1 MKNINI
7 RYWTAA
13 AILTLTSVACVKLD
27 QTPLSSLPAEN
38 YFNSDA
44 QLQSYVNN
52 LYTPRTGSNSNDQ
65 TFDVHGTYNYGT
77 FAIDNNT
84 DNMAGK
90 GNGDDRWILA
100 NNKVG
105 QTGGDWSFSY
115 IYKVNYFFRYALPKY
130 EAGTISGSEAN
141 VKQAIGG
148 NGYLTVENYDAKGDY
163 QIFKLLQD
171 AGNAARYNLEIN
183 SQYLTHDA
191 VNAWDIVL
199 GTSVGDPLA
208 ELVLTTNDAG
218 QTRIAVV
225 ANADTKWVAPDK
237 AGSPAGTQCYAD
249 KSHADIEWVL
259 EPAKFRIKN
268 VATGFYMTNL
278 DGALKITTATATGE
292 GQIFKIDKDESAD
305 DAAHINIS
313 VAGKYLTQHASN
325 AWTVIFETNAAEPR
339 AEWLMTGTAEA
350 TKFQAL
356 GFSGTAKFLAPQ
368 ADDEASTIYADTEGS
383 RGEWILEPTSG
394 GGVVE
399 IEALLPQDSSTG
411 ALPDDE
417 ITVAFNKP
425 IAAKGDLSTITITN
439 IGDNSLLAGVLG
451 VIAGK
456 VLTVTH
462 TDPLVLKAAY
472 RVDIPAGVIS
482 GYDDAISWTFTMASN
497 PNSVAITALLPADGA
512 VGVYLTAEV
521 AVQFQ
526 KNIAYAAG
534 LTGITI
540 KDGSGNPVGGVLGT
554 ALYGKLTIAHD
565 ELAANTT
572 YTVIVP
578 ENTLYDYPDEI
589 TWSFTT
595 GTGGGST
602 GVAQAG
608 SIGASVYPTFTSGS
622 VSIAAPVPV
631 SITVITTD
639 GQALATYPAAYNTT
653 LHLGY
658 PQGIYL
664 VVLQNGKSVEVHKV
678 VVAK

>member
-1 MKNINI
+1 MKSKIFSLV
-7 RYWTAA
+7 T
-13 AILTLTSVACVKLD
+13 TLLCVLC
-27 QTPLSSLPAEN
+27 
-38 YFNSDA
+38 
-44 QLQSYVNN
+44 
-52 LYTPRTGSNSNDQ
+52 
-65 TFDVHGTYNYGT
+65 GTT
-77 FAIDNNT
+77 RA
-84 DNMAGK
+84 
-90 GNGDDRWILA
+90 A
-100 NNKVG
+100 NNPAVEVDYRIRNAN
-105 QTGGDWSFSY
+105 TGLY
-115 IYKVNYFFRYALPKY
+115 LTA
-130 EAGTISGSEAN
+130 
-141 VKQAIGG
+141 GG
-148 NGYLTVENYDAKGDY
+148 NGYLTVENYDARGDY

-171 AGNAARYNLEIN
+171 ASNADRYNLEIN

-199 GTSVGDPLA
+199 GTSVADPLA

-225 ANADTKWVAPDK
+225 ANAGTQWIAPDK
-237 AGSPAGTQCYAD
+237 AGDPAGTQCYAD
-249 KSHADIEWVL
+249 KTHADIEWVL

-268 VATGFYMTNL
+268 VATNLYMTNL

-292 GQIFKIDKDESAD
+292 GQIFKIDKDESV
-305 DAAHINIS
+305 AAHVNIS
-313 VAGKYLTQHASN
+313 VAGKYLTQHASQE
-325 AWTVIFETNAAEPR
+325 WTVIFETNAADPK
-339 AEWLMTGTAEA
+339 AEWLMTGTAGA

-356 GFSGTAKFLAPQ
+356 GFDGGTEFLAPQ
-368 ADDEASTIYADTEGS
+368 ADDDLSTIYINTNTGS
-383 RGEWILEPTSG
+383 RDEWTLEPTSG

-399 IEALLPQDSSTG
+399 IEALLPQDGSTG
-411 ALPDDE
+411 ALPDDA
-417 ITVAFNKP
+417 ITVSFNKP

-497 PNSVAITALLPADGA
+497 PNGVAIAALLPAKDA

-526 KNIAYAAG
+526 KNIAYAAN

-540 KDGSGNPVGGVLGT
+540 KDGSGNAVGGVLGT
-554 ALYGKLTIAHD
+554 ALYGKLAIAHD

-664 VVLQNGKSVEVHKV
+664 VVLQNGKSIEVHKV
-678 VVAK
+678 VVTK